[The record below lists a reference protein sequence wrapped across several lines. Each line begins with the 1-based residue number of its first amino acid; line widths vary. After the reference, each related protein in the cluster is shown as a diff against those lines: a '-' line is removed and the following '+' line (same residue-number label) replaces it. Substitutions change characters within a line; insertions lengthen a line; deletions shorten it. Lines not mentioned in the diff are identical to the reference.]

1 MTQRLLLRK
10 IVDGETSEV
19 EEDTVAVSS
28 GLTTLVFLGGVLG
41 GDEHDIN
48 KTMARPMPPQ
58 EITEGVRRRER
69 CIVFISKRRVN
80 LKLA

>member
-1 MTQRLLLRK
+1 MTQRLLLLNT
-10 IVDGETSEV
+10 VGGETPEV
-19 EEDTVAVSS
+19 EDVKAVGSS
-28 GLTTLVFLGGVLG
+28 GKTAVLFLGGVLG

-58 EITEGVRRRER
+58 EITEDVRRRGR
-69 CIVFISKRRVN
+69 CIVFIFKRRLN

>member
-10 IVDGETSEV
+10 IVAVETSEV
-19 EEDTVAVSS
+19 EDDTVAVSS
-28 GLTTLVFLGGVLG
+28 GFTTVGFLGGVLG

-58 EITEGVRRRER
+58 EITEGVRWRGR
-69 CIVFISKRRVN
+69 CIVFIFKRGVN

>member
-19 EEDTVAVSS
+19 EDDTVVVSS

-48 KTMARPMPPQ
+48 KTMARLMPPQ
-58 EITEGVRRRER
+58 EITEGVRPRRR
-69 CIVFISKRRVN
+69 CMVLKFKRRVN

>member
-10 IVDGETSEV
+10 TVDGETSEV
-19 EEDTVAVSS
+19 EDDTVVVSS
-28 GLTTLVFLGGVLG
+28 GLTAVGFLGGVLG

-58 EITEGVRRRER
+58 EITEGVRRRGR
-69 CIVFISKRRVN
+69 CMVLMSKRRGN

>member
-10 IVDGETSEV
+10 TVEGETSEV
-19 EEDTVAVSS
+19 EDDTVAVSS
-28 GLTTLVFLGGVLG
+28 GLTPVGFLGGVLG
-41 GDEHDIN
+41 GDEHDIS

-58 EITEGVRRRER
+58 EITEGVRWRVR
-69 CIVFISKRRVN
+69 CIVFIFNRRVN

>member
-10 IVDGETSEV
+10 IVDGETSEL
-19 EEDTVAVSS
+19 EDDTIVVSS
-28 GLTTLVFLGGVLG
+28 GLTTVGFLGGVLG

-58 EITEGVRRRER
+58 EITEGVRPRGR
-69 CIVFISKRRVN
+69 CMVLKFKRRVN

>member
-10 IVDGETSEV
+10 TVDGETSEV
-19 EEDTVAVSS
+19 EDDTVEVSS
-28 GLTTLVFLGGVLG
+28 GLTPVGFLGGVLG
-41 GDEHDIN
+41 GDEQDIN

-58 EITEGVRRRER
+58 EITEGVRRRVR
-69 CIVFISKRRVN
+69 CMVLMFKRRVN